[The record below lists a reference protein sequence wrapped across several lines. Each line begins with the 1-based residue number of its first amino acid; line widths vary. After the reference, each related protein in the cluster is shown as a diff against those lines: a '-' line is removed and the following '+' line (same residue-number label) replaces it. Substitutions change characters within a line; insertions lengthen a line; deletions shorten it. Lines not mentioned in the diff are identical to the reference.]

1 MKLSTNTVNVLRNF
15 AGINANIYIKKGK
28 KLATMAVAKNIVGE
42 IDVEEN
48 FPEDIGIFNLS
59 EFLGVLSLMDS
70 PEITFDI
77 KSMTI
82 KEGASKIR
90 YGYADPSILVYP
102 SKTIN
107 MPKSDI
113 VFEVT
118 ATQVAQL
125 QKAASTLSVQ
135 DIAFVGDGKKVTV
148 QVLDKKNDSGN
159 NYVMDIDAETSK
171 NFTAFFKIE
180 NLKMISD
187 TYEITLTKGISQFK
201 GKGLKV
207 TYYIALEEDSSF

>member
-1 MKLSTNTVNVLRNF
+1 
-15 AGINANIYIKKGK
+15 
-28 KLATMAVAKNIVGE
+28 
-42 IDVEEN
+42 
-48 FPEDIGIFNLS
+48 
-59 EFLGVLSLMDS
+59 
-70 PEITFDI
+70 
-77 KSMTI
+77 MTI

-159 NYVMDIDAETSK
+159 NYVMDLDAETSE

>member
-118 ATQVAQL
+118 AAQVAQL

-159 NYVMDIDAETSK
+159 NYVMDLDAETSE

>member
-159 NYVMDIDAETSK
+159 NYVMDLDAETSE

>member
-171 NFTAFFKIE
+171 NFTALFKIE